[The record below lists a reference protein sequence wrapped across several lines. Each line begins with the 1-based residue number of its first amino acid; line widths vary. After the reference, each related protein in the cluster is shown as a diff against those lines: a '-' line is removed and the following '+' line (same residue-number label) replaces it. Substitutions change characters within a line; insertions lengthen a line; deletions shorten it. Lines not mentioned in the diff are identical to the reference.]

1 MATISKRLG
10 FLVTLAVGIVYAGC
24 AGPQQIGQK
33 AFPQQIGQKAFPRLQ
48 EDVAST
54 PLPGDAV
61 SHRASRPLPRNA
73 LSGRL
78 LYVGDDSNNSVE
90 IFPLTGPNQPQVG
103 SISNGVSG
111 PWALS
116 LDSNNSLYV
125 ADPGNKSVT
134 VYPNGSST
142 PSMTYLAGPPRPLY
156 ALADSAGHVYASGQ
170 NKSYGRILEY
180 KAGSDV
186 PIARA
191 RVGLEA
197 DGMAEDAQGNLY
209 VAYRDAKHQGSIA
222 EFGPGLTNRRN
233 LGMKIDQ
240 PQGLL
245 VDSAGNIVVVESAH
259 LDIKV
264 FPPGAKTPSVTL
276 NITGIGNL
284 AQLAMQNSEKTLW
297 VSSEEG
303 YVYSMPYPLTPSTV
317 ATEYENSG
325 AISNGIAV
333 TP

>member
-10 FLVTLAVGIVYAGC
+10 FFVTLAAGIVYAGC
-24 AGPQQIGQK
+24 AGAQQIGQK

-54 PLPGDAV
+54 PLPGAV
-61 SHRASRPLPRNA
+61 SHRASRPLPGNA

-78 LYVGDDSNNSVE
+78 LYVSGTGSNSVD
-90 IFPLTGPNQPQVG
+90 IFPLTRPNQPQVG
-103 SISNGVSG
+103 SISNGVSW
-111 PWALS
+111 PWGLS
-116 LDSNNSLYV
+116 LDAHNSLYV

-180 KAGSDV
+180 NAGSDV

-197 DGMAEDAQGNLY
+197 DGMAADAQGNLY

-233 LGMKIDQ
+233 LGMTINQ

-245 VDSAGNIVVVESAH
+245 VDSHGNIVVVESADD
-259 LDIKV
+259 DIKV
-264 FPPGAKTPSVTL
+264 FTPGMKTPSVTL
-276 NITGIGNL
+276 NITGVGNL
-284 AQLAMQNSEKTLW
+284 AQLAMRNSETTLW
-297 VSSEEG
+297 VSSEGG

-317 ATEYENSG
+317 ATEYDN
-325 AISNGIAV
+325 IPTLSNGIAV